1 MLPTGKKP
9 VSMQHIA
16 SVREGRLE
24 KALDEIASGEVE
36 YQPTQL
42 AAKFGKPLFGVKKN
56 IMLFAQPK
64 PTPKRKAKRRRHKMA
79 GTPCEGATTGK
90 SYPSLIE
97 RDYHELLL
105 IRERVGEVKEVE
117 YQPSYTL
124 VAGIKYKADFKYTV
138 VQCCPEEAALDVKTG
153 DTIVVDTKGN
163 LLGDR
168 FRMVMKLWAEKGPGP
183 LHVVKRKGSNDL
195 RFYVW
200 KKVIPKNIS
209 PCRSA

>member
-1 MLPTGKKP
+1 MLPTGKK
-9 VSMQHIA
+9 IA
-16 SVREGRLE
+16 TMKSIARLREGHFE
-24 KALDEIASGEVE
+24 VALNQITSGEVE
-36 YQPTQL
+36 YEPTQL

-64 PTPKRKAKRRRHKMA
+64 PKRRAKRRRHKMA
-79 GTPCEGATTGK
+79 GTRCEGATTGK

-105 IRERVGEVKEVE
+105 IRERVGEVKDVE

-124 VAGIKYKADFKYTV
+124 IAGIKYKADFKYT
-138 VQCCPEEAALDVKTG
+138 DVETG
-153 DTIVVDTKGN
+153 VTIVVDTKGN
-163 LLGDR
+163 LLGER

-183 LHVVKRKGSNDL
+183 LHVVKRKKSNDL